1 MSIPFIEIVE
11 SITPDPNLLMWKY
24 ESAGIEIK
32 NGAAMTVRESQHVML
47 LNEGQLA
54 DIFGPGLHKLSTEN
68 VPILTN
74 LKNWKYGFDSPFK
87 VDIYYFN
94 THQFLNLRWGT
105 PAPIIMPDAK
115 FGQVRVKAFGA
126 YNIRIADVAKF
137 FRQYAG
143 TSERLTIHELERQL
157 RDFIAPTF
165 GEVLAQHGY
174 SIMDVAGNITDLSN
188 KVLPQLQPF
197 FAELGLE
204 LLKFQITSVTLPEE
218 VTKYY
223 DTVTNMNM
231 VGDMNRFQQ
240 FNTANA
246 IGQQGTAMNEGT
258 QTAAMMGAMMGQ
270 MNQMMQQT
278 MQNQQPQQQAP
289 PAQSADDDVMGK
301 LKKLKDMFDMG
312 LIDEDEFKAKKAEL
326 LSKL

>member
-1 MSIPFIEIVE
+1 MEIPFIEVIE
-11 SITPDPNLLMWKY
+11 AITPNPNYLMWKY
-24 ESAGIEIK
+24 EDAGKEIK
-32 NGAAMTVRESQHVML
+32 NGAALTVRESQHVML
-47 LNEGQLA
+47 LDKGQLA
-54 DIFGPGLHKLSTEN
+54 DIFAPGLHKLSTEN
-68 VPILTN
+68 IPVLTN
-74 LKNWKYGFDSPFK
+74 LRNWHHGFTSPFK

-115 FGQVRVKAFGA
+115 FGQVRIKAFGA
-126 YNIRIADVAKF
+126 YNICIKDVAQF

-143 TSERLTIHELERQL
+143 TGETLTIHELERQL

-197 FAELGLE
+197 FNELGLE

-240 FNTANA
+240 FNVANA

-270 MNQMMQQT
+270 MNQMIQQT
-278 MQNQQPQQQAP
+278 QQQPQQSAP
-289 PAQSADDDVMGK
+289 SPSADDDIMGK
-301 LKKLKDMFDMG
+301 LKKLKDLFDAG
-312 LIDEDEFKAKKAEL
+312 LLDEDEFKAKKAEL

>member
-1 MSIPFIEIVE
+1 MEIPFIEVIE
-11 SITPDPNLLMWKY
+11 AITPNPNYLMWKY
-24 ESAGIEIK
+24 EDAGKEIK
-32 NGAAMTVRESQHVML
+32 NGAALTVRESQHVML
-47 LNEGQLA
+47 LDKGQLA
-54 DIFGPGLHKLSTEN
+54 DIFGPGLHKLSTDN
-68 VPILTN
+68 IPILTS
-74 LKNWKYGFDSPFK
+74 LRNWHHGFTSPFK

-126 YNIRIADVAKF
+126 YNICIKDIAKF

-143 TSERLTIHELERQL
+143 TSEILTIHELERQM
-157 RDFIAPTF
+157 RDFIAPAF

-188 KVLPQLQPF
+188 KILPQLQPF
-197 FAELGLE
+197 FNELGLE

-240 FNTANA
+240 FNVANA

-278 MQNQQPQQQAP
+278 QQQPQQAAP
-289 PAQSADDDVMGK
+289 AADDDIMGK
-301 LKKLKDMFDMG
+301 LKKLKDLFDAG
-312 LIDEDEFKAKKAEL
+312 LLDEDEFKAKKAEL